1 MAEAMSGGDQAVP
14 QDALEFELEVIDREA
29 TEEELDRMTR
39 NLLSELQ
46 ETDVEAAELVSVGVA
61 PEGSKGDPITIG
73 TLAMTVMPAVLPG
86 VIDLVRAWVGRRE
99 GRTVK
104 FKGRGIEFEG
114 SAEELQKLLDML
126 ETKRFVREEPPAE
139 SKSRE
144 DRDTPEAAPVR
155 EQAPPKKK
163 KSSRSPNVFISYR
176 RADSADVTGR
186 IYDRLTRHFGASA
199 IFKDVESIPIGI
211 DFKEHLE
218 KAVGKCKILLVVIG
232 DQWLAATDSPG
243 NQRLQD
249 PRDFVRIE
257 VESALRRNIPVIP
270 LLVRGASMPQ
280 EEELPPSLSKLAY
293 RNAIPIRA
301 DPDFHRDMDRLIE
314 AISEYSRRRA

>member
-1 MAEAMSGGDQAVP
+1 MEETNSGGNQAGT
-14 QDALEFELEVIDREA
+14 QDALEFELEVIDSDA

-46 ETDVEAAELVSVGVA
+46 ETDVQSAELVSVGTA

-73 TLAMTVMPAVLPG
+73 TLALTVMPAILPG
-86 VIDLVRAWVGRRE
+86 VIDLIRDWTGRRE

-104 FKGRGIEFEG
+104 FKGKGIEFEG
-114 SAEELQKLLDML
+114 SPEELQRLLDSL
-126 ETKRFVREEPPAE
+126 EAKHFFQETQPAE
-139 SKSRE
+139 KESGAESNAE
-144 DRDTPEAAPVR
+144 ASSVPEGQTPTR
-155 EQAPPKKK
+155 K
-163 KSSRSPNVFISYR
+163 KSSRSPKVFISYR

-186 IYDRLTRHFGASA
+186 IYDRLMRHFGESA
-199 IFKDVESIPIGI
+199 IFKDVESIPLGI

-218 KAVGKCKILLVVIG
+218 KAVGKCKICLVVIG
-232 DQWLAATDSPG
+232 DKWLDATDSSQ

-257 VESALRRNIPVIP
+257 VETALNRNIPVIP
-270 LLVRGASMPQ
+270 LLVRGAAMPT
-280 EEELPPSLSKLAY
+280 EETLPPSLGKLAY
-293 RNAIPIRA
+293 RNAIPIRP

-314 AISEYSRRRA
+314 AISDYSQKRS

>member
-1 MAEAMSGGDQAVP
+1 MAEAISGGDQAAP
-14 QDALEFELEVIDREA
+14 QDALEFELEVIDSEA

-39 NLLSELQ
+39 NLLAELQ
-46 ETDVEAAELVSVGVA
+46 ATDVESAELVSVGVA

-73 TLAMTVMPAVLPG
+73 TLAMTVMPAVLPV
-86 VIDLVRAWVGRRE
+86 VIDLVRAWAGRRE

-114 SAEELQKLLDML
+114 SPEELRKLLDML
-126 ETKRFVREEPPAE
+126 ETRRLVRKASSTKNESDKKR
-139 SKSRE
+139 
-144 DRDTPEAAPVR
+144 EARGPSPVR
-155 EQAPPKKK
+155 EQAPSRK
-163 KSSRSPNVFISYR
+163 KSSRSPKVFISYR

-199 IFKDVESIPIGI
+199 IFKDIESIPIGI

-218 KAVGKCKILLVVIG
+218 KAVGKCKIFLVVIG
-232 DQWLAATDSPG
+232 DKWLDATDAPG
-243 NQRLQD
+243 NHRLQD

-270 LLVRGASMPQ
+270 LLVRGASMPV

-314 AISEYSRRRA
+314 AISEYSKRRS